1 MKRLGAVLWNV
12 LLTVLIFGT
21 ALFGPSLIV
30 AVI

>member
-1 MKRLGAVLWNV
+1 MKPLASALWNC

-21 ALFGPSLIV
+21 ALFGPSVVV